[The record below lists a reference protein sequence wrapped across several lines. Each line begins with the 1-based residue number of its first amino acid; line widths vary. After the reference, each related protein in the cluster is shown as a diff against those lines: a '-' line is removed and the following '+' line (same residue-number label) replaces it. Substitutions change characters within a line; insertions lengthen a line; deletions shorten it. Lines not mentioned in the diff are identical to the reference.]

1 MIKVDKGLINEE
13 LKRDRENGFEFHY
26 KKLSNRFIDWL
37 FRHYYL
43 HEMCE
48 NFYDNEPEFDDEE
61 YNMYMDYQSPHKL
74 TGLSFWNIVSNL
86 EEIEEKKENF
96 RYSKESH
103 TIEELEELKAAH
115 DKVVQ
120 MYKDYEEH
128 RIKFCNWQ
136 EPYFKGNWGISQE
149 YVDNFGRYILKNK
162 IRNFPKSVKD
172 RVFVAQK
179 DNQIRIYFYGRDL
192 LEVDYWFIFMKRKR
206 RK

>member
-48 NFYDNEPEFDDEE
+48 NFYDNEPDFDDEE
-61 YNMYMDYQSPHKL
+61 FNMYMDYQNTHEI
-74 TGLSFWNIVSNL
+74 TGLTFWNIVSNL

-96 RYSKESH
+96 RYSKEPH
-103 TIEELEELKAAH
+103 TIEELKAAH

-128 RIKFCNWQ
+128 RIKFCNCQ
-136 EPYFKGNWGISQE
+136 EPYFKVNWGMTQT
-149 YVDNFGRYILKNK
+149 YVDDLGKYTLKK
-162 IRNFPKSVKD
+162 IRNFPKSIKN
-172 RVFVAQK
+172 RLFITQK
-179 DNQIRIYFYGRDL
+179 DDQIRIYFYGRDL
-192 LEVDYWFIFMKRKR
+192 LKVDYWFIFMKKKR

>member
-13 LKRDRENGFEFHY
+13 LKRDSENGFEFHY

-48 NFYDNEPEFDDEE
+48 NFYDNEPDFDNEEF
-61 YNMYMDYQSPHKL
+61 NMYMDYQNTHEITCL
-74 TGLSFWNIVSNL
+74 TFWNIVSNL

-96 RYSKESH
+96 RYSKEPH
-103 TIEELEELKAAH
+103 TIEELKAAH

-136 EPYFKGNWGISQE
+136 EPYFKGNWGMTQK
-149 YVDNFGRYILKNK
+149 YVDDLGKYTLKK
-162 IRNFPKSVKD
+162 IRNFPKSIKN
-172 RVFVAQK
+172 RLFVTQK
-179 DNQIRIYFYGRDL
+179 DDQIRIYFYGRDL
-192 LEVDYWFIFMKRKR
+192 LKVDYWFIFMKKKR